1 MAYVTNLSKKNIDYI
16 LLNYNILNFVN
27 YTPIY
32 DGIQNSNY
40 IINTQSKKY
49 ILTIFEDTYVANNIN
64 FFLNLLLFCNKNN
77 FICPMPILD
86 KYNNIV
92 NYINK
97 KPSCIFS
104 FIEGKSYKKTSLQN
118 IKNVGIHLAKLHTI
132 TNKFN
137 EKIKVRFDINFFNN
151 LIIKKKVFFTKLDI
165 NLNNIFNDTLISYNN
180 LNEKNLPKTII
191 HGDLF
196 PDNVFFNDDNEI
208 TGFLDFYFSDYNYMI
223 SDLAIVIISWC
234 FYINQDDA
242 YVLNFNK
249 VNILLKSYNSI
260 RKIKN
265 EEIAALNIICKLY
278 CMRFMFTRIT
288 AKDYNYDNKKILTKN
303 PHEYIDKLLYFND
316 TKNLRMNIN
325 YA

>member
-1 MAYVTNLSKKNIDYI
+1 MAYVTNLSKKNIDNI
-16 LLNYNILNFVN
+16 LLNYNILNYVN

-40 IINTQSKKY
+40 IINTESKKY
-49 ILTIFEDTYVANNIN
+49 ILTIFEDTYVTNNIN
-64 FFLNLLLFCNKNN
+64 FFLNLLFFCNKNN

-86 KYNNIV
+86 KYNNTV

-104 FIEGKSYKKTSLQN
+104 FIEGESCKEASLHN
-118 IKNVGIHLAKLHTI
+118 IKNVGIHLAKLHII
-132 TNKFN
+132 TNKFH
-137 EKIKVRFDINFFNN
+137 EKINVRFDINYFNN
-151 LIIKKKVFFTKLDI
+151 IIKKKQVFFSKI
-165 NLNNIFNDTLISYNN
+165 NIDLINIFNDTLNSYNN
-180 LNEKNLPKTII
+180 LNEKYLPKAII

-196 PDNVFFNDDNEI
+196 PDNVLFNYDNEI
-208 TGFLDFYFSDYNYMI
+208 TGFLDFYFADYNYMI

-234 FYINQDDA
+234 FYISQDNT

-249 VNILLKSYNSI
+249 VNVLLKSYNSI
-260 RKIKN
+260 RKITN
-265 EEIAALNIICKLY
+265 EEISALNIICKLY
-278 CMRFMFTRIT
+278 CMRFMFTRVI
-288 AKDYNYDNKKILTKN
+288 AKDCNYDKKRIFTKN

-316 TKNLRMNIN
+316 TNNLRMNIN